1 MKRSILIIA
10 VILSA
15 TIASCTVFLPQLRLS
30 GVMLIGESERKT
42 NLVTISVQ
50 PGREYSGKSNGNW
63 NGNENSWI
71 TGFYVEFR
79 NPNNYPVYIVW
90 EKSSVKYDGKAF
102 SPFVQGQR
110 YEDFSRPMNSMMVP
124 PNSSVR
130 KYIYSSQQPYREA
143 GKSGNWKMRPIE
155 SDHILLVFCV
165 QYRDTV
171 DYYTIDVR

>member
-1 MKRSILIIA
+1 MKKLILII
-10 VILSA
+10 VVVLSA
-15 TIASCTVFLPQLRLS
+15 MIASCTVFLPQLRLS
-30 GVMLIGESERKT
+30 GVMLIGESERKA

-50 PGREYSGKSNGNW
+50 PGREYSGKENGKG
-63 NGNENSWI
+63 NGVGNSWI
-71 TGFYVEFR
+71 SGFYVEFR

-124 PNSSVR
+124 PNSTVR

-155 SDHILLVFCV
+155 SDNVLLVFCV